1 MNRRSRGTCGR
12 ASRWLASLGVAVVL
26 VTSPATSLA
35 TPATSLP
42 TPATSLAAPA
52 HSTTPSQSSQ
62 PDGGRLELVEQ
73 RFATDPNGEIQ
84 LRYVLTGL
92 TGDPL
97 QLVPP
102 PPPLEPPAPP
112 ITDPDA
118 PPGSEP
124 VPAPEAVVPDLPL
137 LTIRVVNYG
146 PLDDPDDVAAL
157 VGSELGPDA
166 FDDLGDAVDGVEIDA
181 RPLMTRNDDG
191 SVDFSLDIGT
201 DVVDSIETRL
211 KLERPG
217 IYPLRVQL
225 LLGDPEAN
233 AVVAT
238 AGTVIQRLA
247 GAVDADVEVPPP
259 IDLSVVTVTPGP
271 PATADAETVDLAR
284 ARLDLAIELAAT
296 IDAPVTLEVPPTL
309 IADIVA
315 TPRGSE
321 RLAAALAGDELV
333 ALPIAPL
340 DVSSAVAVD
349 RAEAYTR
356 LLAAGEGLLTE
367 AVPATPSR
375 RDVWIATDPLSAAG
389 AQHLRDLGTR
399 FVVIPASLYEDSIS
413 EDLPPS
419 DRFVE
424 AELPDGGTLPF
435 LVVDPLASQLGT
447 EAADRILTGS
457 TPTEWGVVTLAEMLV
472 EQADDD
478 ATAESSA
485 STPGRTSTPP
495 RRSRILTT
503 PDLASPDARLLT
515 ALQQLAGTTPAIRFT
530 AASALTGVTDVLL
543 DDGDP
548 VTVQLPDVAGPSLE
562 ARVELL
568 DRTALQ
574 LASAAS
580 MLPQDDPRTAVWST
594 RLDTLISTGYSDA
607 DADAAAAELVTA
619 ADALKQ
625 AVELPEPFTFTL
637 TGRSGTIQVGIRNT
651 LDEPLDVIVALD
663 STKVTFPQGDQ
674 RVTLRPLDETSVIVP
689 VEAEANGT
697 SSISLVVSTPAGEA
711 LGEPVTLTARVTA
724 LTGLGQVL
732 TGGLVVVLLTWWF
745 THWRGRRRA
754 ELAGDGRERH
764 PSTGKV
770 ESDAL

>member
-1 MNRRSRGTCGR
+1 MSRLSTGESRR
-12 ASRWLASLGVAVVL
+12 ASAWLASVGVAVVL
-26 VTSPATSLA
+26 MTSPTTSLA
-35 TPATSLP
+35 TPT
-42 TPATSLAAPA
+42 TPSARPA

-62 PDGGRLELVEQ
+62 PDGARLELVEQ
-73 RFATDPNGEIQ
+73 RFATDPNGDIV

-97 QLVPP
+97 LLVPP
-102 PPPLEPPAPP
+102 PPEPPPP
-112 ITDPDA
+112 ESPTPAITDPNA
-118 PPGSEP
+118 PPAAEP
-124 VPAPEAVVPDLPL
+124 VPAPEAVVAELPM
-137 LTIRVVNYG
+137 LTIEVINYG
-146 PLDDPDDVAAL
+146 PLDDPDDVARL
-157 VGSELGPDA
+157 IGSDVDPGE
-166 FDDLGDAVDGVEIDA
+166 FDDLGDAIDGVAIDA
-181 RPLMTRNDDG
+181 RPLMIRMNDG
-191 SVDFSLDIGT
+191 SVEFSLDIGT

-247 GAVDADVEVPPP
+247 GAVDADVAVPPP
-259 IDLSVVTVTPGP
+259 IALSVVTVTPGP
-271 PATADAETVDLAR
+271 LPTADAETVDLAR
-284 ARLDLAIELAAT
+284 TRLDLAIELAAA
-296 IDAPVTLEVPPTL
+296 IEAPVTLEVQPTL
-309 IADIVA
+309 IADIAA
-315 TPRGSE
+315 TPDGSE
-321 RLAAALAGDELV
+321 RLAASLAGDELV
-333 ALPIAPL
+333 ALPIAML
-340 DVSSAVAVD
+340 DVSSAVAVG
-349 RAEAYTR
+349 RGEAYTR
-356 LLAAGEGLLTE
+356 LLAAGEDLLTE
-367 AVPATPSR
+367 AVPTTPSR
-375 RDVWIATDPLSAAG
+375 RDVWITTDPLSAAG

-399 FVVIPASLYEDSIS
+399 FVVIPAALYEDSIS

-435 LVVDPLASQLGT
+435 LVVDPLASQLST
-447 EAADRILTGS
+447 EAADRILTDS
-457 TPTEWGVVTLAEMLV
+457 TPIEWGVATLAEMLV

-478 ATAESSA
+478 SRAESS
-485 STPGRTSTPP
+485 SGRTSTPP

-503 PDLASPDARLLT
+503 LDLASPDARLLG
-515 ALQQLAGTTPAIRFT
+515 ALEQLAETTPAIRFA

-562 ARVELL
+562 ARIELL
-568 DRTALQ
+568 DRTGLQ
-574 LASAAS
+574 LASGAS
-580 MLPQDDPRTAVWST
+580 MLPEDDPRTTVWST

-607 DADAAAAELVTA
+607 EADAVAAELVA
-619 ADALKQ
+619 EADTLKQ

-637 TGRSGTIQVGIRNT
+637 TGRRGTIQVGIRNT
-651 LDEPLDVIVALD
+651 LDEPLDVVVVLD

-697 SSISLVVSTPAGEA
+697 SSISLVVTTPAGEA

-732 TGGLVVVLLTWWF
+732 TGGLALVLLTWWF

-754 ELAGDGRERH
+754 ALTGDGRERH

-770 ESDAL
+770 ESEAL